1 MINYKN
7 TIVMYNETP
16 YLVTRHKDDKVNLAH
31 PNGGKVIHKNI
42 SINNLRVYGG
52 DKERKLKGYRS

>member
-1 MINYKN
+1 
-7 TIVMYNETP
+7 MYNEIP

-42 SINNLRVYGG
+42 SINDLREYSGN
-52 DKERKLKGYRS
+52 KERKLKGYRS